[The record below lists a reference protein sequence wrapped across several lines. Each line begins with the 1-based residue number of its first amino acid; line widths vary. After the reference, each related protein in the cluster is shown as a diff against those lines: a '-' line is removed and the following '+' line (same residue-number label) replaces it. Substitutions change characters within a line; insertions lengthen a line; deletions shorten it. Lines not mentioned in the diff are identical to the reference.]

1 MRSTGFSIRAKML
14 ITFCLIIATVVAFS
28 YLMFFVFRNRNN
40 RLLYKALSET
50 LGLMA
55 RSVETELGKFQDFS
69 ANLMTDPYVQDRIN
83 RMNGES
89 DPVVWFSLGEELKS
103 KLINSFTVPYLECIY
118 AIDNR
123 GRVVSVRNDYP
134 KLETFVSPEQLE
146 AFSLSELPW
155 EWIETDSDTDTLY
168 YLRRIR
174 EVAGLSLEQ
183 MGVLCF
189 VIRKERFKQ
198 WILDYPVDY
207 QLEI

>member
-40 RLLYKALSET
+40 RLLYKAFSET

-83 RMNGES
+83 RMNGEG

-146 AFSLSELPW
+146 AFSL
-155 EWIETDSDTDTLY
+155 
-168 YLRRIR
+168 
-174 EVAGLSLEQ
+174 
-183 MGVLCF
+183 
-189 VIRKERFKQ
+189 
-198 WILDYPVDY
+198 
-207 QLEI
+207 